1 MYQLC
6 PDRSE
11 FSNEFGKCPNA
22 FIPAVVNKCTS
33 TQVALTKYEDLNF
46 CNLDW
51 VHLSFLGDT
60 GKGWPHLTVV
70 LLLFCILAEMFSH
83 LHFSWTA
90 ASTTPNISP
99 LKPLCLSAPPP
110 GIFKDISISN
120 KFASVLTRTLF
131 ADSCILSP
139 DLKRGAAPH
148 NWNANDQPP
157 AELQTNMKAIIY

>member
-11 FSNEFGKCPNA
+11 LSNELKIENYRIWKMPKC
-22 FIPAVVNKCTS
+22 FLTS
-33 TQVALTKYEDLNF
+33 RCKYMNLNSSGVDKIWRSQFLQSWLGSLEFSWWHWKRLTP
-46 CNLDW
+46 LDSSSTF
-51 VHLSFLGDT
+51 V
-60 GKGWPHLTVV
+60 
-70 LLLFCILAEMFSH
+70 
-83 LHFSWTA
+83 LHFSWNVFSSA
-90 ASTTPNISP
+90 FQLDFEAS
-99 LKPLCLSAPPP
+99 LPLCLSAPPP